1 MARQNNNRK
10 SESDNA
16 FEQVLEI
23 RRVSKKT
30 KGGNNISFTALV
42 ITGDAKGKVGLGQG
56 RAPSV
61 VEGIKKAI
69 RKANRTQVRVPVV
82 NGTIP
87 FQTQVKFKAAT
98 VLLKP
103 APKGTGIIAGGA
115 VRTVVEAAGIT
126 DIVSKILGSNNKT
139 TNAKATF
146 MALKEIEILDKKYK
160 LLKNTNHLKK

>member
-1 MARQNNNRK
+1 MARQNNNRRPD
-10 SESDNA
+10 SNNA

-42 ITGDAKGKVGLGQG
+42 ITGDGKSKVGLGQG

-61 VEGIKKAI
+61 VDGIKKAI
-69 RKANRTQVRVPVV
+69 RLANRNQVKVLVV

-146 MALKEIEILDKKYK
+146 KALKEIELLDKKYK
-160 LLKNTNHLKK
+160 LLKQAK

>member
-1 MARQNNNRK
+1 MARQNNNNRRPQ
-10 SESDNA
+10 SENA
-16 FEQVLEI
+16 FEKVLEI

-30 KGGNNISFTALV
+30 KGGNNISFTSLV
-42 ITGDAKGKVGLGQG
+42 ITGDGKGNVGLGQG

-61 VEGIKKAI
+61 ADGIKKAI
-69 RKANRTQVRVPVV
+69 RLANRNQVKVPVV

-87 FQTQVKFKAAT
+87 FRAQVKFKAAT

-139 TNAKATF
+139 TNAKATLK
-146 MALKEIEILDKKYK
+146 ALKEIEILDKKYK
-160 LLKNTNHLKK
+160 LLNKKSK